1 MWKSKVRQNVKSI
14 QSKRGK
20 IKSCAATCC
29 AASVVKEVKG
39 DSELSRKRLWIL
51 ETQPTTRISQLEGM
65 MYNTIV
71 KQTEQL
77 SRELDEKNYILSG
90 FMDNNIFQYFADSFL
105 QNGIVS
111 RQGNQQKFQKILMV
125 VF

>member
-1 MWKSKVRQNVKSI
+1 
-14 QSKRGK
+14 
-20 IKSCAATCC
+20 
-29 AASVVKEVKG
+29 
-39 DSELSRKRLWIL
+39 
-51 ETQPTTRISQLEGM
+51 

-77 SRELDEKNYILSG
+77 SRELDEKNYILCG

-111 RQGNQQKFQKILMV
+111 RHGNQQKFQKILMV